1 MKAIILSLLLLPT
14 SALAANTASA
24 VKPLSLGNVFSM
36 LFGLAIVLGV
46 LFGGAWL
53 VKRLQNVRGQL
64 PDQQLIKVLSV
75 QQLGLKDRV
84 MLLQVGEERV
94 LVGSSNNGLRTLHS
108 WKQGGSF
115 QSAMQ
120 QSAGQ

>member
-108 WKQGGSF
+108 WKQGDSF

>member
-1 MKAIILSLLLLPT
+1 MKAMILSVLLLPT
-14 SALAANTASA
+14 SALAETTASA
-24 VKPLSLGNVFSM
+24 VKPLSFGNVFSM

-53 VKRLQNVRGQL
+53 IKRLQNVRGQL

-120 QSAGQ
+120 KSQGQ

>member
-24 VKPLSLGNVFSM
+24 VKPLSL

-53 VKRLQNVRGQL
+53 IKRLQNVRGQL

-84 MLLQVGEERV
+84 MLLQVGDERV

>member
-1 MKAIILSLLLLPT
+1 MKAIFLCALLLPT
-14 SALAANTASA
+14 SALAANTASTVA
-24 VKPLSLGNVFSM
+24 PLSLGNVFSM
-36 LFGLAIVLGV
+36 LFGLAIVLGL

-94 LVGSSNNGLRTLHS
+94 LVGSSTNGLRTLHS
-108 WKQGGSF
+108 WKQSGSF

>member
-1 MKAIILSLLLLPT
+1 MKAIFLCALLLPT
-14 SALAANTASA
+14 SALAANTASTVA
-24 VKPLSLGNVFSM
+24 PLSLGNVFSM
-36 LFGLAIVLGV
+36 LFGLAIVLGL

-108 WKQGGSF
+108 WKQSGSF
-115 QSAMQ
+115 QAAMQ